1 MFSGVCCGF
10 LANEWHVDSKKATDA
25 LHFWAMRLN
34 SLRNYS
40 VHFYYFSSRYYPP
53 SFNTPHTMNA
63 MVVVPEKKRKK
74 TWWFNAADS
83 LLSSPDFGLYF
94 TATKSMFLSCDDP
107 ATLCAL
113 KNVNKIKLRGVM
125 HTLGFFL
132 ELTALMPRLGQAP
145 MSLSIAQRENIA
157 CLNLP

>member
-1 MFSGVCCGF
+1 MQPIPFF
-10 LANEWHVDSKKATDA
+10 PPRTLAYT
-25 LHFWAMRLN
+25 L
-34 SLRNYS
+34 
-40 VHFYYFSSRYYPP
+40 PQQ
-53 SFNTPHTMNA
+53 
-63 MVVVPEKKRKK
+63 
-74 TWWFNAADS
+74 
-83 LLSSPDFGLYF
+83 
-94 TATKSMFLSCDDP
+94 KSMFLSCDDP